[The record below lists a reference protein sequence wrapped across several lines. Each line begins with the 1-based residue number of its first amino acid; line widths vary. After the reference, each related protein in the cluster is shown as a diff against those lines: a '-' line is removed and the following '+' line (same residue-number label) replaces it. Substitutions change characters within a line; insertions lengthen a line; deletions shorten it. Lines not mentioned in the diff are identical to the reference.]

1 MTTREKIIVGIMC
14 LAIIYGAWE
23 LIGYRK
29 KDAATTP
36 ENENLVAQARS
47 FISDLSKKVV
57 SEKVPDGYN
66 YIVNQVGENWSRD
79 PFLMQSGAL
88 STQKETEKPAEPEKT
103 IEPVPVF
110 IYSGYLQVGDSKLA
124 VINGLEYAVG
134 ESLNIDN
141 YYVKS
146 ISPLKVFLAQTNGS
160 KTLELPMQESLPE

>member
-1 MTTREKIIVGIMC
+1 MC

-23 LIGYRK
+23 LFGNRK
-29 KDAATTP
+29 KADTTTP

-57 SEKVPDGYN
+57 SDKVPDGYS
-66 YIVNQVGENWSRD
+66 YIVAQSGENWSKD
-79 PFLMQSGAL
+79 PFMMQSGAL
-88 STQKETEKPAEPEKT
+88 SPQKETEKPVEPDKT
-103 IEPVPVF
+103 IVPVPVF
-110 IYSGYLQVGDSKLA
+110 IYSGYLQVGDTRLA
-124 VINGLEYAVG
+124 VINGLEYAAG